1 MVQRSVP
8 LPQRSGLEA
17 CCLCLINQLLVQL
30 GFMGTSKTGFRDAS
44 KEAIFPDTVEPGE
57 MMRGG

>member
-8 LPQRSGLEA
+8 LPQRSGLEV

-30 GFMGTSKTGFRDAS
+30 GVIGHFQNGFVTRRRRPY
-44 KEAIFPDTVEPGE
+44 FQTQPN
-57 MMRGG
+57 RGR